1 MTGRGWGTRLV
12 TATAVL
18 AALYLAIGGIASQ
31 LAGRSVLADTDY
43 MVRYGVYANAGFAG
57 SQSKN
62 LMQSDVYS
70 AEIPAEDL
78 FAKGVK
84 SGKAAAWDPYIVGGT
99 PLGGIT
105 NNALA
110 SPVTAPYYVLPSWL
124 APAYERLAEVL
135 VGLIGLYLFLRR
147 LKLSPPAALVGGM
160 AYVSGAYMVA
170 WQGWPQTRVGAF
182 APLLFWAVE
191 RYLQQRRFRDIAVLG
206 VVVGCLLLGGF
217 PSVEGYVL
225 LTAGV
230 YALVRTRKIG
240 RLAGL
245 CAGLAS
251 GIALAM
257 FQLLPFAKFYSSW
270 LIEGRAQ
277 SGANHLDPVSFLTSF
292 APWAF
297 GGVASDDQ
305 QLFYLDPNAVEA
317 LGYVGAAV
325 LVLAVVAVMAVR
337 RGRILLPRGVWVFF
351 VAATVLWMVLVYHG
365 GFLLSAGQHIPVLR
379 SLFGANFIGRARCV
393 TGLLLACLAAVGF
406 EVVLRKRSEF
416 AAAPAAE
423 RGRFGRWAGSRV
435 GQPLGQFA
443 RVRIAPRLGLARF
456 GGSERLAGARVLA
469 ARCAATAWALFVVL
483 AVALEAWALVGRGRR
498 LAVADGATGY
508 NGGDTASATRTAV
521 ATYDKEIRQGL
532 LLIAAAVLLVGLLWL
547 VSLIG
552 GSVRRLGVVR
562 VLAACGV
569 VAMVAAEG
577 TSFIGRF
584 TPSAD
589 KSTFYP
595 VTDTQEYLAANLG
608 HSRYAATAEASV
620 LGTDSVY
627 GLRALNGHAFLN
639 SAFAALVKGVPGDP
653 VPAPTRLAFSPDEA
667 QATSPILDRL
677 GVAYFTASP
686 SEPVFGIGHPA
697 VTDGTTAELR
707 PNVPVAVALPVGDD
721 VRALGLVPTSADDV
735 FTYAPTSS
743 SDWIEVAV
751 SDGAG
756 TVTSKRL
763 TQGIQTGVEFDVPLA
778 LDSPAAH
785 GPRTATITLHTT
797 KAKPLEVQAVAG
809 TPALATVTDPGDGL
823 KLVYAGSSVIYQ
835 RLNAL
840 PRIRWAD
847 AAVVVPDTTSRVS
860 LLASGALDASTV
872 VLNSGTGLS
881 APVVLASA
889 GTGSSGSGS
898 AGPSGSSGSSGPSGS
913 SGAAGSSGSPAPGP
927 TTAADSASALATTAA
942 ASATGPM
949 YGAVTVTSD
958 GLDSVGALVNSPAA
972 GYLVVAD
979 SDQVG
984 WSASVDGRA
993 ARLVPADQGLVAVA
1007 VPAGTH
1013 TVRLRYES
1021 PDNGLGGY
1029 ASAATAFALAGG
1041 VGAETW
1047 FSRRGRSAP
1056 WEPAMMRLKARRAGG
1071 GAVPVAV
1078 VPGDRLGEF
1087 GPVSAAV
1094 AAALEDRSADPD
1106 PATAA
1111 PGDRS
1116 GDPDPGADD
1125 LRRDV
1130 RA

>member
-1 MTGRGWGTRLV
+1 MSRRRLRGTHLV
-12 TATAVL
+12 TAVAVL
-18 AALYLAIGGIASQ
+18 AALYLAVGGIASQ

-43 MVRYGVYANAGFAG
+43 MVRYGAYANAGFAD

-99 PLGGIT
+99 PLGT
-105 NNALA
+105 NPNNALA

-135 VGLIGLYLFLRR
+135 VGLVGLYLFLRR

-182 APLLFWAVE
+182 VPLLFWAVE
-191 RYLQQRRFRDIAVLG
+191 RFLQLRRFRDVAVLA
-206 VVVGCLLLGGF
+206 VAVACLMLGGF
-217 PSVEGYVL
+217 PAVEGYAL

-240 RLAGL
+240 QLIGLGVGVAAG
-245 CAGLAS
+245 AG
-251 GIALAM
+251 LAM

-270 LIEGRAQ
+270 LIEGRGQ
-277 SGANHLDPVSFLTSF
+277 SGSDHLDPVTFLTSF

-297 GGVASDDQ
+297 GGVASNGQ
-305 QLFYLDPNAVEA
+305 ELWYLDRNAVEA

-325 LVLAVVAVMAVR
+325 LVLVVVAVMAVR

-351 VAATVLWMVLVYHG
+351 VAAAAVWMLLVYHG
-365 GFLLSAGQHIPVLR
+365 GWALAATQHVPVLR
-379 SLFGANFIGRARCV
+379 ALFGANFIGRARCV

-416 AAAPAAE
+416 VAAPASASGAAAS
-423 RGRFGRWAGSRV
+423 RGRFGQWVALR
-435 GQPLGQFA
+435 L
-443 RVRIAPRLGLARF
+443 RIAPVARWAE
-456 GGSERLAGARVLA
+456 SASARWPRTRALAGRSA
-469 ARCAATAWALFVVL
+469 APAWAALVVL
-483 AVALEAWALVGRGRR
+483 VVGLEAWALVGQGRK
-498 LAVADGATGY
+498 LAVTDGASGY
-508 NGGDTASATRTAV
+508 NGSDAASATQVAV
-521 ATYDKEIRQGL
+521 ATYNREIHRGL
-532 LLIAAAVLLVGLLWL
+532 LLIGAAALLVGLLWL
-547 VSLIG
+547 VSRFG
-552 GSVRRLGVVR
+552 GSVRRLGLVR

-595 VTDTQEYLAANLG
+595 VTDTQEFLAANLG
-608 HSRYAATAEASV
+608 HSRYASTSEGSV
-620 LGTDSVY
+620 IGTDSVY

-639 SAFAALVKGVPGDP
+639 SAFATLVKGMPGDP

-677 GVAYFTASP
+677 GVAYFTAAP
-686 SEPVFGIGHPA
+686 SEPVFGTVHPA
-697 VTDGTTAELR
+697 AGDGSSVDLQ
-707 PNVPVAVALPVGDD
+707 PNVPVTVTLPVGDD
-721 VRALGLVPTSADDV
+721 VRALGLVPTSAADV
-735 FTYAPTSS
+735 FSYAPITSN
-743 SDWIEVAV
+743 DWIEVTV

-756 TVTSKRL
+756 TTTSKRL
-763 TQGIQTGVEFDVPLA
+763 TEGIQTGVEFDVPLA
-778 LDSPAAH
+778 LDSPAQH
-785 GPRTATITLHTT
+785 GPRTATITLHTD
-797 KAKPLEVQAVAG
+797 KATPLAVAAVAG

-835 RLNAL
+835 RLNAM

-847 AAVVVPDTTSRVS
+847 ASVVVSNAASRVD
-860 LLASGALDASTV
+860 LLASGQLDGSTV
-872 VLNSGTGLS
+872 VLNSGTALP
-881 APVVLASA
+881 APTLLASGA
-889 GTGSSGSGS
+889 SSGT
-898 AGPSGSSGSSGPSGS
+898 
-913 SGAAGSSGSPAPGP
+913 PAPGSA
-927 TTAADSASALATTAA
+927 AADSAA
-942 ASATGPM
+942 ASATVAGSASATVD
-949 YGAVTVTSD
+949 GAVTVTSD
-958 GLDSVGALVNSPAA
+958 GMDSVGALVDNPTA

-984 WSASVDGRA
+984 WSATVDGKP
-993 ARLVPADQGLVAVA
+993 ARLVPADQGLVAVS
-1007 VPAGTH
+1007 VPAGSH
-1013 TVRLRYES
+1013 TVKLRYKS
-1021 PDNGLGGY
+1021 PDNGIGGY

-1047 FSRRGRSAP
+1047 CSRRGRSTP
-1056 WEPAMMRLKARRAGG
+1056 WELAWMRARARRVAAVQPGGVGAADVALLATDGG
-1071 GAVPVAV
+1071 GGPPGAR
-1078 VPGDRLGEF
+1078 PGDG
-1087 GPVSAAV
+1087 
-1094 AAALEDRSADPD
+1094 D
-1106 PATAA
+1106 A
-1111 PGDRS
+1111 PGLDGPEDAS
-1116 GDPDPGADD
+1116 
-1125 LRRDV
+1125 V
-1130 RA
+1130 